1 MDSRSTRASCRGAMP
16 DERWGMVKRSDE
28 ELRTCP
34 VCGAR
39 VNVYNLNVDPDG
51 EVVGCSACGKTRR
64 DPTPARKESTPRR

>member
-1 MDSRSTRASCRGAMP
+1 MS
-16 DERWGMVKRSDE
+16 KRPED

-51 EVVGCSACGKTRR
+51 EVVGCGVCGKTRR
-64 DPTPARKESTPRR
+64 EPTPARKESTPRR

>member
-1 MDSRSTRASCRGAMP
+1 
-16 DERWGMVKRSDE
+16 MVKRSDE

-51 EVVGCSACGKTRR
+51 EVVGCGACGRTRR
-64 DPTPARKESTPRR
+64 SPTPAPVRKESTPRR

>member
-1 MDSRSTRASCRGAMP
+1 MA
-16 DERWGMVKRSDE
+16 KRSEE

-51 EVVGCSACGKTRR
+51 EIVGCGACGKTRR